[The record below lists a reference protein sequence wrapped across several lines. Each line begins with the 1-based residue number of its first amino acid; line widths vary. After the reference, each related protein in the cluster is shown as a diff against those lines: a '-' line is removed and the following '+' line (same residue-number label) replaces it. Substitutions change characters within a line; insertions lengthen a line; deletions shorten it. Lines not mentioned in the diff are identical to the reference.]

1 MTAQLNPNPRSVFLA
16 LFISLLMLV
25 GFASATGCAST
36 GEATDNQAFVL
47 AGEARATAIK
57 TLTGLNNAGFI
68 SPEDYEEIDA
78 AIEITGIALDL
89 WHEALLE
96 GRPTG
101 AAKKQF
107 YRGYETFRLYQEP
120 SLE

>member
-1 MTAQLNPNPRSVFLA
+1 MTRQCNPLSVLYA
-16 LFISLLMLV
+16 LLVTLMLCM
-25 GFASATGCAST
+25 GFSSMTGCAST

-101 AAKKQF
+101 AAKEQF